1 MTITKSVSLSFP
13 CNTLQL
19 IGYTTSTYTY
29 YNIYFPNIN
38 ADSQLGCELIFLR
51 TNGASLNSTA
61 SSSGLYIGRQGT
73 NLIYNLSSSGS
84 VQISTGINY
93 VSNTQIYYK
102 FIAFKTTGSQ
112 YGWLQLA

>member
-1 MTITKSVSLSFP
+1 MTITKSVTLTFP

-19 IGYTTSTYTY
+19 IGYTVSYYSY
-29 YNIYFPNIN
+29 YNIYFPNIVS
-38 ADSQLGCELIFLR
+38 DSQLGAELIFIR
-51 TNGASLNSTA
+51 SNSATLNTSA

-73 NLIYNLSSSGS
+73 NLIYNLSSS

-102 FIAFKTTGSQ
+102 FIAFKTTSNQ